1 MRALNVGDQEDIAMI
16 RLAKVCEKLHDEEG
30 TLFSIISSCDL
41 VIKIK
46 TYRFF
51 HNQLRFTTTLI
62 S

>member
-1 MRALNVGDQEDIAMI
+1 MGDQEDIAMI

-46 TYRFF
+46 TYRLF